1 MDISVIVRSRNSSKH
16 IWKCLKAIRKQ
27 KLPESMT
34 FETIVLDNESTDDT
48 VSKAKKLADK
58 VFAFSELR
66 PSHGYSPGSAL
77 NAAFGETSGKAVAVI
92 SAHCMPETDQWLAS
106 YARSLEALFKMY
118 GSRPIAG
125 MYGRQIPAKSLS
137 AAHRVQIYTVFDT
150 EPAIQMSGC
159 FFHHGNALILKNY
172 WDACP
177 FDETLPTLE
186 DRRWAQDI
194 QQKSGELM
202 YVPEAT
208 VVRFSPLFHPEHAP
222 EALAVIERGG

>member
-1 MDISVIVRSRNSSKH
+1 
-16 IWKCLKAIRKQ
+16 LAKAKARI
-27 KLPESMT
+27 L
-34 FETIVLDNESTDDT
+34 
-48 VSKAKKLADK
+48 KAKKLADR

-77 NAAFGETSGKAVAVI
+77 NAAFREAQGKAVAVI
-92 SAHCMPETDQWLAS
+92 SAHCMPESNQWLAN
-106 YARSLEALFKMY
+106 YAGALETLFKLY
-118 GSRPIAG
+118 GPRPIAG

-137 AAHRVQIYTVFDT
+137 AANRVQIYTVFDT

-172 WDACP
+172 WEACP
-177 FDETLPTLE
+177 FDETLTTLE

-194 QQKSGELM
+194 QKKSGELM

-208 VVRFSPLFHPEHAP
+208 VVRFAPLFHPEHAD
-222 EALAVIERGG
+222 EALAVIEG